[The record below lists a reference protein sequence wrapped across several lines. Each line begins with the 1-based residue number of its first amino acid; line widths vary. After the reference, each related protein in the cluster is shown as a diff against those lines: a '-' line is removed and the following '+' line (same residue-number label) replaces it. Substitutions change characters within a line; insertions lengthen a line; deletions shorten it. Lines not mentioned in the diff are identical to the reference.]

1 MSDANTTENRVRLGE
16 LAAALDDQL
25 ALTLAL
31 YLGRG
36 TDQVLTL
43 LNDVLWRVPIEARIR
58 QLDEALHRTNMHDR
72 VPALTE
78 SLTSVFWIRNLLAHS
93 IELGRDDAAV
103 ELFNIRSGK
112 RRRVH
117 LTHDHLSWA
126 VKRAVT
132 CQIVYFPRIEG
143 RIGDAETWGQL
154 YGFDER

>member
-1 MSDANTTENRVRLGE
+1 MNHVATTENRVRLGE
-16 LAAALDDQL
+16 LAAQLDDQL

-36 TDQVLTL
+36 LDQVLTL

-58 QLDEALHRTNMHDR
+58 QLDEALHRTDLHDG

-78 SLTSVFWIRNLLAHS
+78 SLTSIFWIRNLLSHS

-103 ELFNIRSGK
+103 ELFSIRSGK
-112 RRRVH
+112 RKRVY

-126 VKRAVT
+126 VRRALT

-143 RIGDAETWGQL
+143 RIGDAESWGQL
-154 YGFDER
+154 YRFDER